1 MKVVV
6 VFEFAGIDDADSPEA
21 DLLVEDLGQYCEA
34 WRLDTGATSVHIEE
48 VFQEGGAYRL

>member
-21 DLLVEDLGQYCEA
+21 DLIIEEIGQDCEGM
-34 WRLDTGATSVHIEE
+34 RLDTGATRVWIEE
-48 VFQEGGAYRL
+48 VFDSEQPA

>member
-21 DLLVEDLGQYCEA
+21 DLVIESMGAECEA
-34 WRLDTGATSVHIEE
+34 MRLEAGATLVWIEE
-48 VFQEGGAYRL
+48 VFDSEQPA

>member
-21 DLLVEDLGQYCEA
+21 DLIIEEIGQDCEGM
-34 WRLDTGATSVHIEE
+34 RLDTGATRVWIEE
-48 VFQEGGAYRL
+48 IFQEGGAYRL